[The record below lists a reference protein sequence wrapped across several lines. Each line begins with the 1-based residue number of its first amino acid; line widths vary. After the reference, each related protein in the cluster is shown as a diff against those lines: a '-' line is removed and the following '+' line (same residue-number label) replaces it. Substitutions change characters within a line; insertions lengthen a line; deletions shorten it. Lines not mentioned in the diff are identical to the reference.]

1 MAPQNNKIPV
11 RPIVIRLA
19 IAIGG
24 LLALSIAGGNFFIS
38 QQEKNIEGEINA
50 LARQFAKTD
59 FNQTALTLRNLSAQ
73 LGIALYSP
81 TDGEIDTAKVV
92 VAEADLQKWDEIA
105 PILNQYLDQQLT
117 NLTNEI
123 AAPPPE
129 LQQYLTENVAILN
142 AIRNVVLTQ
151 GRPTWWRDIS
161 LLVKGD
167 WTTPLPSYLG
177 VVNLQRVLALEA
189 LQKQRQ
195 GQTQVALQTLEVSWQ
210 ISQSFQDDPY
220 LIGQLVNLI
229 VERHLIGTLRKVDNL
244 PFDWVQRLSQHDYR
258 SALLKSI
265 ELEMTALSFNSLR
278 NLDLSHAFEVQEIGE
293 SGPEKAR
300 KGWPNPFNLLAKPY
314 FRLSAID
321 TYQATKKSID
331 RLKAQEQDA
340 CRSHTDTEE
349 FVPKVAFWNILGQI
363 AGPNFA
369 NPIVK
374 AEQAML
380 DRELTEKIVLVKT
393 MAAEQGQWPAALP
406 LLDSKACPGVKW
418 VYQIADDDTMSFSL
432 ATEPVWAAERLTQN
446 QGLPLTYRAHKV
458 PPRFS
463 VPIATPKIDLWEETA
478 AVLRESGI
486 DYGQLINSSLA
497 GNEGS
502 FQRLV
507 ALRHHTDAASALGF
521 GVLLQQIALTVE
533 DEVFA
538 AWISDLNP
546 QSRQDLHRFLEAG
559 FDYGNNNYNL
569 EDFAK
574 VLPLTY
580 QLTQGN

>member
-1 MAPQNNKIPV
+1 MAPQNSKIPA
-11 RPIVIRLA
+11 RSLVIRLA
-19 IAIGG
+19 IAVGG

-38 QQEKNIEGEINA
+38 QQEKNIEGEINT
-50 LARQFAKTD
+50 LTRQFAKTD
-59 FNQTALTLRNLSAQ
+59 FNQSALELRNLSAQ
-73 LGIALYSP
+73 LGIALYSLN
-81 TDGEIDTAKVV
+81 DGGIDNAKVV
-92 VAEADLQKWDEIA
+92 VAEADLQKWDKID

-117 NLTNEI
+117 NPTHEI
-123 AAPPPE
+123 AVPPPE
-129 LQQYLTENVAILN
+129 LQQYLTENVATLN
-142 AIRNVVLTQ
+142 AIHNVVLTK
-151 GRPTWWRDIS
+151 GRPIWWRDIS
-161 LLVKGD
+161 RLVAGD
-167 WTTPLPSYLG
+167 WATPLPSYLG
-177 VVNLQRVLALEA
+177 VVNLQKMLVLET

-195 GQTQVALQTLEVSWQ
+195 GQTQAALQTLEVSWQ
-210 ISQSFQDDPY
+210 INQSFQDDPY

-244 PFDWVQRLSQHDYR
+244 PFDWVQRLSKRDYR
-258 SALLKSI
+258 PALLKSI
-265 ELEMTALSFNSLR
+265 ELETAALSFNSLR
-278 NLDLSHAFEVQEIGE
+278 NLDLSHAFEVQEIGA
-293 SGPEKAR
+293 SGSGNTR

-321 TYQATKKSID
+321 AYQSTKKSID
-331 RLKAQEQDA
+331 RLKAQEYDA
-340 CRSHTDTEE
+340 CRSYTDTEE
-349 FVPKVAFWNILGQI
+349 FVPKAAFWNILGQI
-363 AGPNFA
+363 AGPNFTSQ
-369 NPIVK
+369 IVK

-380 DRELTEKIVLVKT
+380 DRELTEKIILVKT

-406 LLDSKACPGVKW
+406 LLDSEVCPGVKW
-418 VYQIADDDTMSFSL
+418 VYQIADDGTMSFSL
-432 ATEPVWAAERLTQN
+432 ATEPAWAAERLSQN

-463 VPIATPKIDLWEETA
+463 VLLTAPKIDLWEETT

-497 GNEGS
+497 GSEGS

-507 ALRHHTDAASALGF
+507 ALRHYTDAASALGF

-533 DEVFA
+533 DEIFA
-538 AWISDLNP
+538 SWIRDLNR
-546 QSRQDLHRFLEAG
+546 QSRQDLHRLLEAG